1 MKLYNLYWH
10 DGVIQHHVV
19 TTDDVDKW
27 LAENNKRRIAEGEE
41 PERLSDF
48 EIEEVIPIIY
58 SEEE

>member
-10 DGVIQHHVV
+10 DDVIRHHVV
-19 TTDDVDKW
+19 TTNNIYKW
-27 LAENNKRRIAEGEE
+27 KSENNKRRIANGEE

-48 EIEEVIPIIY
+48 EIEEVTASIY